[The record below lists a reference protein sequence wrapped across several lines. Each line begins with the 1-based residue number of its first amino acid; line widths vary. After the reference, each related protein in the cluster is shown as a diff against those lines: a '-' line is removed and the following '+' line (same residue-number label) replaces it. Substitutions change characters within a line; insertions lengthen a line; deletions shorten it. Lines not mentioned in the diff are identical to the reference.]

1 MRFQKTTLRRWTEKA
16 AWLWWVSQSF
26 STSWYFQVVKERWK
40 NYSEAVKPQ
49 ATVQYLNLVTVRFK
63 CYFFWS
69 TNYAVLQDINVNVY
83 EEVNIVIWQMCLL
96 CSIAQSCL
104 TICDPM
110 DGSPPGSSVHRIL
123 QARILGWVAISY
135 SKGSFPPRDQNSIT
149 CVSYIDRWILDHQHH
164 LGTYID

>member
-26 STSWYFQVVKERWK
+26 STSWHFQIVKERWK

-49 ATVQYLNLVTVRFK
+49 ATVQYLNLITVRFK

-69 TNYAVLQDINVNVY
+69 TNYTVLQNINVNIY
-83 EEVNIVIWQMCLL
+83 KEVNIVIWQICV
-96 CSIAQSCL
+96 CCAQSL
-104 TICDPM
+104 SHVRLFVT
-110 DGSPPGSSVHRIL
+110 PPGSSVHGIF

-135 SKGSFPPRDQNSIT
+135 SRGSAWPRNQTHISCIS
-149 CVSYIDRWILDHQHH
+149 CIGRQIFLPLCQ
-164 LGTYID
+164 LGSL

>member
-1 MRFQKTTLRRWTEKA
+1 
-16 AWLWWVSQSF
+16 
-26 STSWYFQVVKERWK
+26 
-40 NYSEAVKPQ
+40 
-49 ATVQYLNLVTVRFK
+49 
-63 CYFFWS
+63 
-69 TNYAVLQDINVNVY
+69 
-83 EEVNIVIWQMCLL
+83 MCLL

-110 DGSPPGSSVHRIL
+110 DSSPPGSSVHRIL